1 MQQRLHT
8 KWVLLFSVISML
20 FLTSQ
25 TANAHCQVPCGI
37 FDDYARVEMMLEHA
51 VTVDKATDL
60 INELADKKDAQ
71 SQNQL
76 VRWVI
81 NKEEHAEEIISI
93 ISSYFLAQRVKST
106 QEDYEKR
113 LLEHHAVMV
122 SAMKVKQNVDLKLVD
137 KLIQDINALI
147 KYYPEHVHKAGHKEG
162 DKK

>member
-1 MQQRLHT
+1 
-8 KWVLLFSVISML
+8 ML
-20 FLTSQ
+20 FLNAQ

-37 FDDYARVEMMLEHA
+37 FDDYARVERMLEYA
-51 VTVDKATDL
+51 ITVDKATDL
-60 INELADKKDAQ
+60 INELADKTDAQ

-93 ISSYFLAQRVKST
+93 ISTYFLAQRVKTT

-122 SAMKVKQNVDLKLVD
+122 SAMKVKQNVDTKLVD
-137 KLIQDINALI
+137 NLIQDINALI
-147 KYYPEHVHKAGHKEG
+147 KYYPEHEHKE
-162 DKK
+162 DAHKKK

>member
-93 ISSYFLAQRVKST
+93 ISSYSR
-106 QEDYEKR
+106 Y
-113 LLEHHAVMV
+113 
-122 SAMKVKQNVDLKLVD
+122 
-137 KLIQDINALI
+137 
-147 KYYPEHVHKAGHKEG
+147 
-162 DKK
+162 